1 MSGFLLDS
9 YPAGTV
15 IKALFNTYNSSG
27 ASVTVTGLAAAD
39 IEIYANGSTTQR
51 SSDNGYTVDDDFDSI
66 TGIHLISI
74 DLGDNTD
81 AGFYAVGSQYN
92 VVLASITVDS
102 QTVNFVLG
110 TFRITTAETTAGA
123 VPATLAVGAIANSA
137 ITAAAIATDAITV
150 DKIAANSIT
159 SSELADGAIT
169 AAKFGASAIT
179 STVLA
184 NDCITDAKVAS
195 DVTIA
200 SVTGAVGS
208 VTGSVGGNVTGS
220 VGSITTGGIAA
231 ASFAAGAINAAAI
244 ADGAIDAGAIASAA
258 ITAAKFDTDAIT
270 STVLAA
276 SATSEIATAVLT
288 TQMTE
293 SYAANGVAPTMAQ
306 AQFAIHQM
314 LMSFA
319 ISGTTYTVRQLN
331 GSTTAFLVTLNSATA
346 PTSAA
351 RS

>member
-92 VVLASITVDS
+92 VVLSSITVDS

-110 TFRITTAETTAGA
+110 TFRIMTAEATAGS
-123 VPATLAVGAIANSA
+123 VPATIAVGALAASS
-137 ITAAAIATDAITV
+137 ITATAIATDAITAA
-150 DKIAANSIT
+150 KI
-159 SSELADGAIT
+159 ADGAID
-169 AAKFGASAIT
+169 AATFAASAIT

-208 VTGSVGGNVTGS
+208 VTGAVGSVTGNVGGNVAGS
-220 VGSITTGGIAA
+220 VGSVTTGGIAA

-276 SATSEIATAVLT
+276 SAASEIATAVLT

-293 SYAANGVAPTMAQ
+293 SYAANTVAPTLTQ
-306 AQFAIHQM
+306 AMFAVHQY
-314 LMSFA
+314 LMSLS

-331 GSTTAFLVTLNSATA
+331 NSTTAFTVTLNSATE
-346 PTSAA
+346 PTTAA